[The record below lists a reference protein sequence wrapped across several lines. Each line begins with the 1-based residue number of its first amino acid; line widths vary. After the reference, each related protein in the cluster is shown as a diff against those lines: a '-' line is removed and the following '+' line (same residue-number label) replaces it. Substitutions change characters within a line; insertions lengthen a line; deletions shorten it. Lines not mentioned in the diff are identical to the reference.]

1 MYTVPHVSIHF
12 TNSGLLS
19 PEFSSQGVGHR
30 LESPSLL
37 PPLSSSSTAADL
49 KNGNSQAQASR
60 PISAPYHQEVK
71 KSPKKKPIAKAASS
85 RDLHRDYPSKSKKAV
100 VSSTTHHAGAKST
113 EKCFLKVHGIGDAPF
128 LMELVTYD
136 TIKTVRSL
144 LANVLKSEYIKQ
156 NRFADC
162 HSSVS
167 SSLPNSAATQPQ
179 TEHFKLFMGFPRR
192 LLNDDSKSLGDLGL
206 VPNGVLHLV
215 RSNI

>member
-1 MYTVPHVSIHF
+1 M
-12 TNSGLLS
+12 
-19 PEFSSQGVGHR
+19 
-30 LESPSLL
+30 L
-37 PPLSSSSTAADL
+37 PPLSSTSPADL
-49 KNGNSQAQASR
+49 KNGNNQAQAR

-100 VSSTTHHAGAKST
+100 VSTTHHAGAKST

-156 NRFADC
+156 NRFDA
-162 HSSVS
+162 SVS
-167 SSLPNSAATQPQ
+167 SLPHTAPQPPTTAQ